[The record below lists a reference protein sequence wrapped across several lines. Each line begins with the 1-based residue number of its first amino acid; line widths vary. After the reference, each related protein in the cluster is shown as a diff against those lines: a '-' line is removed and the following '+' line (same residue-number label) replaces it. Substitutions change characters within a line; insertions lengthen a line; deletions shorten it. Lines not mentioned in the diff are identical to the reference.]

1 MGLENFVPEVW
12 SAKLFVRLRKSLVH
26 ASTVQRDY
34 EGEISQYGD
43 TVRINEIGAVDVS
56 DYTKYDDISWQ
67 EMDSAQK
74 ILLIDQ
80 AKSFAVQLDDIDKA
94 QVKPKLM
101 DGIMSE
107 AAYAIADEVDQH
119 IAGKYSEAGNTV
131 SALTVTVGAVIQ
143 NISNMQLKLNEAN
156 VPQQDRYL
164 VVPPWYHQ
172 HIVNSVSQGISS
184 TGVPKVRDDGVI
196 VNGFV
201 GELYGF
207 NILMSNNI
215 SNNGSVWQ
223 MMAYHKSAITFA
235 GQIAKMEATR
245 IEARFGDGIKGLYLY
260 GSKVV
265 RPNAMVTC
273 AATKG

>member
-12 SAKLFVRLRKSLVH
+12 SAKLFVRLRKALVH
-26 ASTVQRDY
+26 ASVVNRDY
-34 EGEISQYGD
+34 EGEISAFGD

-74 ILLIDQ
+74 VLLIDQ
-80 AKSFAVQLDDIDKA
+80 ADSFAVQLDDVDKA

-107 AAYAIADEVDQH
+107 AAYAIGDSVDQF
-119 IAGKYSEAGNTV
+119 IAAKYSDAGNTV
-131 SALTVTVGAVIQ
+131 SALTVSVGAVIQ
-143 NISNMQLKLNEAN
+143 NLSNMQLKLNEAN

-164 VVPPWYHQ
+164 FVPPWYHQ
-172 HIVNSVSQGISS
+172 HIVNSVSQGINS
-184 TGVPKVRDDGVI
+184 TGVPKLMDNGVL
-196 VNGFV
+196 VNGYV
-201 GELYGF
+201 GELFGF
-207 NILMSNNI
+207 NLLMSNNV
-215 SNNGSVWQ
+215 SNNGTVWQ
-223 MMAYHKSAITFA
+223 MMALHRSAITFA
-235 GQIAKMEATR
+235 GQIAKIEATR
-245 IEARFGDGIKGLYLY
+245 IQDRFGDGVKGLYLY
-260 GSKVV
+260 GAKVV

>member
-12 SAKLFVRLRKSLVH
+12 SAKLFVRLRKALVH
-26 ASTVQRDY
+26 ASVVNRDY
-34 EGEISQYGD
+34 EGEISQFGD

-56 DYTKYDDISWQ
+56 DYTKYDDLSWQ

-74 ILLIDQ
+74 VLLIDQ
-80 AKSFAVQLDDIDKA
+80 ADSFAVQLDDIDKA

-107 AAYAIADEVDQH
+107 AAYAIGDSVDQF
-119 IAGKYSEAGNTV
+119 IAAKYSDAGNTV
-131 SALTVTVGAVIQ
+131 SALTVTAGAVIQ
-143 NISNMQLKLNEAN
+143 NISNLQLKLNEAN

-164 VVPPWYHQ
+164 FVPPWYHQ
-172 HIVNSVSQGISS
+172 HIVNSVSQGINS
-184 TGVPKVRDDGVI
+184 TGVPKLMDNGVL
-196 VNGFV
+196 VNGYV

-207 NILMSNNI
+207 NILMSNNV
-215 SNNGSVWQ
+215 SNNGTVWQ
-223 MMAYHKSAITFA
+223 MMALHRSAITFA
-235 GQIAKMEATR
+235 GQIAKIEATR
-245 IEARFGDGIKGLYLY
+245 IQDRFGDGIKGLYLY
-260 GSKVV
+260 GAKVV